1 MDPDGGIPSSR
12 LRAQFAH
19 QVSPIPSV
27 HPLEGW
33 TSCLKQLP
41 PFNYGCLYAHL
52 VTDLKTIAENQ
63 WSTAAATFGADA
75 MKHKEEGY
83 HFFPDDHVWMVGFP
97 PDRHNHIHQE
107 VSTDRHHNIH
117 QEEATDRHHH
127 IHQEEATDRHHH
139 IHQEEATDR
148 HHLYTKKRLQTDTI
162 IYTKKRLQTDTIIY
176 TKKSATDSSTIMVH
190 QEECY
195 RQTPSYTP
203 RRGYRQ

>member
-41 PFNYGCLYAHL
+41 PFNYRCLYAHL

-83 HFFPDDHVWMVGFP
+83 HLSFLMTMSGWLG
-97 PDRHNHIHQE
+97 IHL
-107 VSTDRHHNIH
+107 V
-117 QEEATDRHHH
+117 
-127 IHQEEATDRHHH
+127 
-139 IHQEEATDR
+139 
-148 HHLYTKKRLQTDTI
+148 LLQTAI
-162 IYTKKRLQTDTIIY
+162 V
-176 TKKSATDSSTIMVH
+176 SSEVL
-190 QEECY
+190 
-195 RQTPSYTP
+195 
-203 RRGYRQ
+203 